1 MNATLKRPAATG
13 RVGSRNVLIL
23 EDDTLVG
30 LGLKA
35 QLEKLGHHVAGQAG
49 NAPEAHRLFREHH
62 PNLLLVDIRLEDV
75 DGLTL
80 VADLMKVRRAPAIVV
95 SAYSDRDLV
104 QRAGDSPVFGYLVKP
119 VSSEALAAQIEVAV
133 RRFAEHEQL
142 EKENAALG
150 QTLAE
155 RKLIER
161 AKGLLMR
168 HLKLDE
174 PGAHKRLQQESQKRR
189 IPMVELAK
197 RLIESEEL
205 LGGGEL
211 G

>member
-1 MNATLKRPAATG
+1 MNATLKKPSGSRGIT
-13 RVGSRNVLIL
+13 SRNVLII

-30 LGLKA
+30 LGLKT
-35 QLEKLGHHVAGQAG
+35 QLEKLGHHVAGQAA
-49 NAPEAHRLFREHH
+49 NAVEAHKLFREHH
-62 PNLLLVDIRLEDV
+62 PNLLLVDIRLEDI

-80 VADLMKVRRAPAIVV
+80 VTELLKERRVASIVV

-104 QRAGDSPVFGYLVKP
+104 QRAGEAQVFGYLVKP
-119 VSSEALAAQIEVAV
+119 VSTEALAAQIEVAV
-133 RRFAEHEQL
+133 KRFNESEQL
-142 EKENAALG
+142 LQENAALG

-155 RKLIER
+155 RKIIER

-168 HLKLDE
+168 HLKIDE

-189 IPMVELAK
+189 IPMAELAK

-205 LGGGEL
+205 LGSNE
-211 G
+211 

>member
-1 MNATLKRPAATG
+1 MNATLKRPATTT
-13 RVGSRNVLIL
+13 RITSRNVLIL

-30 LGLKA
+30 MGLKA
-35 QLEKLGHHVAGQAG
+35 QLEKLGHHVAGQAA
-49 NAPEAHRLFREHH
+49 NAFEAHKLFREHH
-62 PNLLLVDIRLEDV
+62 PNLLLVDIRLEDA

-80 VADLMKVRRAPAIVV
+80 VTELLKERRVPAIVV

-104 QRAGDSPVFGYLVKP
+104 QRVGEAPVFGYLVKP
-119 VSSEALAAQIEVAV
+119 VSTESLAAQIEVAI
-133 RRFAEHEQL
+133 RRFTEHEQL
-142 EKENAALG
+142 AQENAALG

-155 RKLIER
+155 RKLVAR

-189 IPMVELAK
+189 IPMAELAK

-205 LGGGEL
+205 LGGGEIA
-211 G
+211 

>member
-1 MNATLKRPAATG
+1 MNAMLKRPAASARTTA
-13 RVGSRNVLIL
+13 RNVLIL

-35 QLEKLGHHVAGQAG
+35 QLEKLGHHVAGQAA
-49 NAPEAHRLFREHH
+49 NTLEAHKLFREHN
-62 PNLLLVDIRLEDV
+62 PNLLLVDIRLEDA

-80 VADLMKVRRAPAIVV
+80 VTELLKDRPVPAIVV
-95 SAYSDRDLV
+95 SAYSEGDLL
-104 QRAGDSPVFGYLVKP
+104 QRAGDAPVFGYLVKP
-119 VSSEALAAQIEVAV
+119 VSSESLAAQIEVAI

-142 EKENAALG
+142 TRENAALG

-168 HLKLDE
+168 HLKMDE

-189 IPMVELAK
+189 IPMAELAK

-205 LGGGEL
+205 LGGAAMG
-211 G
+211 